1 MPNNIYGLSGSAA
14 AREKLSQQRSAALQT
29 APASLGLEEV
39 RRRLIDGIE
48 GEDPTAAARLD
59 ELTHRERLEYG
70 RLDGDDGE
78 LDIPRG
84 LERVAGLL

>member
-1 MPNNIYGLSGSAA
+1 MRLKNLRLHKCQDCPPSRIGIAH
-14 AREKLSQQRSAALQT
+14 R
-29 APASLGLEEV
+29 PPSLGLEEV

-48 GEDPTAAARLD
+48 GEDPTAATRLD
-59 ELTHRERLEYG
+59 ELTHRERLEHG
-70 RLDGDDGE
+70 RLDGDDCE